1 MRSQVWILSLAL
13 SVSSSARLGGA
24 GQTVKVVVADAPAVV
39 IADFSA
45 RVRAYVSLRKNVE
58 DSFTVLRSS
67 NDSAEIAAH
76 KIELAAMIVSARS
89 DAGQGDIF
97 TPEIA
102 MRFRDIIRMTFQSPG
117 AQSVRRT
124 VQDKDPATPIV
135 LRVNLAYPEN
145 SPLQMMPPTLLARLP
160 DLPMDMG
167 YRIIG
172 RALVL
177 LDNKTRLIVDFIPAA
192 VP

>member
-1 MRSQVWILSLAL
+1 
-13 SVSSSARLGGA
+13 
-24 GQTVKVVVADAPAVV
+24 
-39 IADFSA
+39 
-45 RVRAYVSLRKNVE
+45 KNVE

-167 YRIIG
+167 YRIMG